1 MDRSTN
7 KNLDNQQSKLF
18 IFLSQHVALPSSALH
33 SRSGSEEN
41 ALQNLPCQVFI
52 YKNLHT
58 KPLCIVLQRSQP
70 GHEFHFPKTRDTE
83 LVHENKG
90 CSRQRAGV

>member
-18 IFLSQHVALPSSALH
+18 IFLRQHIALPSPALC
-33 SRSGSEEN
+33 SRDGSEEN
-41 ALQNLPCQVFI
+41 DALQNLPCQVFI

-58 KPLCIVLQRSQP
+58 KPLCIVLQRSDP
-70 GHEFHFPKTRDTE
+70 GQVSLPQDQGHRT
-83 LVHENKG
+83 G
-90 CSRQRAGV
+90 A